1 MQIKTC
7 TLKTDIYYD
16 NQLYGC
22 ANILN
27 HLKKYKNKESEFN
40 NKCQIPR
47 IPIHEC
53 QIPNTNRKALA
64 DYLRLN
70 QKHNTIIK

>member
-1 MQIKTC
+1 MKIKTC

-27 HLKKYKNKESEFN
+27 HLKKYKNKEREFN
-40 NKCQIPR
+40 NKRQIPR
-47 IPIHEC
+47 IPIH
-53 QIPNTNRKALA
+53 
-64 DYLRLN
+64 
-70 QKHNTIIK
+70 